1 MLTGLYLGG
10 HRVVSN
16 GTPLPSNLPNIAHYF
31 VDEGYWPTLFGY
43 TDTPLDPEQPG
54 RSDLTPLPD
63 ALRGQ
68 V

>member
-10 HRVVSN
+10 HRVASN

-31 VDEGYWPTLFGY
+31 VDGGFRPALFSY
-43 TDTPLDPEQPG
+43 TDTPLDSEQPG

>member
-1 MLTGLYLGG
+1 MA
-10 HRVVSN
+10 R
-16 GTPLPSNLPNIAHYF
+16 YF
-31 VDEGYWPTLFGY
+31 VDEGYRPTLFGY